1 MIKFIRSAFN
11 VADVLTKPLNA
22 DQHQVLIKTLLM
34 GHDSINPERWVEQV
48 LLMDDDEEF
57 SLIAYEEYLLRK
69 EN

>member
-1 MIKFIRSAFN
+1 MQWHELRIGVEQEVRIRT
-11 VADVLTKPLNA
+11 V
-22 DQHQVLIKTLLM
+22 II

-69 EN
+69 KN